1 MSTIINNET
10 IWYLV
15 RSSGTV
21 AYLMLAAST
30 IWGLVISSQFVKDL
44 VPGPLA
50 LAMHNYLSW
59 NAIGLTILHAVLLLF
74 TGFMEYDALDL
85 LVPFTGPY
93 SPFWVGLGIIGTYL
107 MLLTTVTFYMRGRIG
122 YRAFHLIH
130 LLSYAAFLLALLH
143 SWFAGTDTPALAV
156 TYLVTGILVV
166 FLTIYRLVAA
176 LGLRWH
182 RAKQSSLELG
192 SCHNEAR

>member
-1 MSTIINNET
+1 MSSFFNNET

-21 AYLMLAAST
+21 AYLLLAAST
-30 IWGLVISSQFVKDL
+30 IWGLVISSKFVKEL
-44 VPGPLA
+44 IPGPIA

-74 TGFMEYDALDL
+74 TGFMDYDVVDL

-107 MLLTTVTFYMRGRIG
+107 MLLTTLTFYVRGRIG
-122 YRAFHLIH
+122 YRSFHLIH
-130 LLSYAAFLLALLH
+130 YLSYAAFVLALLH
-143 SWFAGTDTPALAV
+143 SWFAGTDTPALET
-156 TYLVTGILVV
+156 TYLVTGFLVI
-166 FLTIYRLVAA
+166 FLTFYRIVAA
-176 LGLRWH
+176 I
-182 RAKQSSLELG
+182 G
-192 SCHNEAR
+192 SRRQAARLTGTPQQA